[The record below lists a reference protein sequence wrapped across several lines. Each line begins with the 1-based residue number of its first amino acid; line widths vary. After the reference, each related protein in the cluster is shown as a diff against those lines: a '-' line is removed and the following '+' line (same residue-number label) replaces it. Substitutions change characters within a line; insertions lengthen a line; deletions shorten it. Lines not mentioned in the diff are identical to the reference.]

1 MPELPQAHRSL
12 PKNPILKKKR
22 RTQKKFTS
30 ILKTMMIYPL
40 LLNQLE
46 VPVAKLLN
54 SMTSM
59 LTSTK
64 KKTQSL
70 ESQRALIK
78 MKKSKTLKSKSKSFR
93 RKFTPW
99 NPTWSLKRVSNYM
112 KRQQCAKKWLKPY
125 RGWTWS
131 SKRVD
136 WTIEMRS
143 PGLMKTSKTQKD
155 SWKPTSELN

>member
-1 MPELPQAHRSL
+1 
-12 PKNPILKKKR
+12 
-22 RTQKKFTS
+22 
-30 ILKTMMIYPL
+30 MMIYPL

-93 RKFTPW
+93 RKFTP
-99 NPTWSLKRVSNYM
+99 
-112 KRQQCAKKWLKPY
+112 
-125 RGWTWS
+125 
-131 SKRVD
+131 
-136 WTIEMRS
+136 
-143 PGLMKTSKTQKD
+143 
-155 SWKPTSELN
+155 